1 MDKKFFKRKIWKPV
15 IKTLEQ
21 IESESDHTLLSG
33 VAKRLE
39 QEFGEYL
46 KGTYDLLAEV
56 VTQCEQLD
64 FPTLSREA
72 LADITV
78 LKSCSRSNSE
88 YLLLLEKVIRIHCT
102 RYKEYQELCGTSYN
116 GFAQRLLEYL
126 NRLRKRT
133 GGNDVPFNVF
143 ASWFAQAEAMVKG
156 QKRGMLHFWDYLLW
170 LEALGAY
177 SLEKAWIEA
186 NADLA
191 TEIETTIKLFRTIS
205 DSFQL
210 SSILPPTGGIPMCY
224 SQYNIDFRVLEKAL
238 EESVDHPRSRKE
250 LEDSLRKLSEGDSE
264 GETDKI
270 FKIKTSDLTVS
281 LEKRDWFYEHE
292 LNESRKCYRGFPFRD
307 ELELFFEVKRRFYS
321 RVADVSTLG
330 SLLDPVWRVLSFYID
345 RLQTNRTLA
354 EKVIFE
360 LIKSFDFEM
369 LAGIGL
375 RAYKR
380 FRYSFSRK
388 EIVAILFTLLGVKKG
403 ERLLDMFGNIPRI
416 SLGASILGASIV
428 TGDVEYQFF
437 EDFATFRAAIVRKLA
452 DKYWAIHSRQAWKQ
466 KFEKELEQ
474 LQTGVLVHLLQRERI
489 GSELLPDA
497 GGFPLSF
504 DRVNPVN
511 LFVFSH
517 NFFVKF
523 AQQNLDVVK
532 YALPWEE
539 GQNIGLPF
547 QEGVFDK
554 IIVDPPYGIETAH
567 EGFGPSKA
575 LFIAKTAL
583 EEANRL
589 VRTGGSIAIS
599 LPPERW
605 EGKWLAIAKLGWRDE
620 LFVLA
625 DNKLGL
631 EFVIAYEQG
640 RGIIKTKNELNI
652 GERGLVVYRKTEKQ
666 IRLTHERQN
675 HFESEHPEMSRQIEK
690 IKGGEILWEK
700 K

>member
-1 MDKKFFKRKIWKPV
+1 
-15 IKTLEQ
+15 
-21 IESESDHTLLSG
+21 
-33 VAKRLE
+33 
-39 QEFGEYL
+39 
-46 KGTYDLLAEV
+46 
-56 VTQCEQLD
+56 
-64 FPTLSREA
+64 
-72 LADITV
+72 
-78 LKSCSRSNSE
+78 
-88 YLLLLEKVIRIHCT
+88 
-102 RYKEYQELCGTSYN
+102 
-116 GFAQRLLEYL
+116 
-126 NRLRKRT
+126 
-133 GGNDVPFNVF
+133 
-143 ASWFAQAEAMVKG
+143 
-156 QKRGMLHFWDYLLW
+156 
-170 LEALGAY
+170 
-177 SLEKAWIEA
+177 
-186 NADLA
+186 
-191 TEIETTIKLFRTIS
+191 
-205 DSFQL
+205 
-210 SSILPPTGGIPMCY
+210 
-224 SQYNIDFRVLEKAL
+224 LEKAL

-270 FKIKTSDLTVS
+270 FKIVAYSLYDICFRVLGKALNTDHPRSRKELKDLVRKLSEGDSEGETDKIFKIMTSDLTVS

-369 LAGIGL
+369 LAGIEL

-380 FRYSFSRK
+380 FRYSFSRE

-474 LQTGVLVHLLQRERI
+474 LQTGVLMHLLQRERI

-497 GGFPLSF
+497 GSFPLSS
-504 DRVNPVN
+504 DHVNPVN
-511 LFVFSH
+511 LLIFSH
-517 NFFVKF
+517 NFFVEF

-583 EEANRL
+583 EEGNRL

-605 EGKWLAIAKLGWRDE
+605 EGKWLAIAKLGWRGKI
-620 LFVLA
+620 FMLA
-625 DNKLGL
+625 DKLGL
-631 EFVIAYEQG
+631 DFVIAYEQG
-640 RGIIKTKNELNI
+640 SGSIEAIDELNI
-652 GERGLVVYRKTEKQ
+652 GKGLWSFTEGLRS
-666 IRLTHERQN
+666 IANDMLV
-675 HFESEHPEMSRQIEK
+675 SADY
-690 IKGGEILWEK
+690 G
-700 K
+700 